1 MANSTLLIIMTVFV
15 ALCALSQLGQLLAL
29 FGLLQKIK
37 SLQAE
42 ARPLI
47 SKAEETLETA
57 RVTLEEGRQQMKE
70 VTQRTNKI
78 LDSAQGQLEKIDA
91 VVTEA
96 SDRALVQLER
106 VDLVVGETVE
116 KVQNLVATT
125 QEGLMKPLREVSAVV
140 AGVRGAF
147 GFLFKSRTP
156 SGAPA
161 WRIEKMRLRSRL
173 PTIPAIRCELAGDT
187 GP

>member
-1 MANSTLLIIMTVFV
+1 MADSKLLIIMTVFV
-15 ALCALSQLGQLLAL
+15 ALCALSQLGQMVAF
-29 FGLLQKIK
+29 FGLLRKVK

-42 ARPLI
+42 VRPLI

-57 RVTLEEGRQQMKE
+57 RVTLEQGRQQMLE
-70 VTQRTNKI
+70 ISQRTNKI
-78 LDSAQGQLEKIDA
+78 LDSAQGQLEKIDV

-106 VDLVVGETVE
+106 VDLMVGETVE
-116 KVQNLVATT
+116 KVQSLVATT
-125 QEGLMKPLREVSAVV
+125 QEGLMRPLREVSAVV
-140 AGVRGAF
+140 AAVRGAF

-161 WRIEKMRLRSRL
+161 PQDEEMVI
-173 PTIPAIRCELAGDT
+173 
-187 GP
+187 

>member
-1 MANSTLLIIMTVFV
+1 MADSTLLVIMTVFV
-15 ALCALSQLGQLLAL
+15 ALCAVSQLGQMLAL
-29 FGLLQKIK
+29 FGLLRKVK
-37 SLQAE
+37 SLQEE

-47 SKAEETLETA
+47 SKAEATLDTARATLEDG
-57 RVTLEEGRQQMKE
+57 RKQMLEIS
-70 VTQRTNKI
+70 QRTNKI
-78 LDSAQGQLEKIDA
+78 LDSAQGQIEKIDA

-96 SDRALVQLER
+96 SERAMVQLER

-125 QEGLMKPLREVSAVV
+125 QEGLMRPLREVSAVV
-140 AGVRGAF
+140 AGLRGAF

-161 WRIEKMRLRSRL
+161 PQDEEMFI
-173 PTIPAIRCELAGDT
+173 
-187 GP
+187 